1 MSAKTVTKPPKK
13 TSIEKKVFDNKSFK
27 EKLGLVN
34 SAKDKELTWIPLSK
48 AFHDALKIPG
58 FPRGYVSMVRGYSNT
73 GKSTAFYE
81 GIAGAQKIGDWP
93 IIIETEGN
101 FNWEHARNVGM
112 QYTEIVDT
120 ETGEIIDY
128 DGNFTVVK
136 SEDLYDMFKTYDYKS
151 STNTSKVQ
159 RYEPVIEDVHRFM
172 VQMLDLQ
179 AEGEFPYNIA
189 FFWDSI
195 GTLNGYQSAT
205 SKTTNN
211 QWNAGAM
218 NVFQPLTTSRI
229 PSSRREHSPY
239 INTFVCVQKIWL
251 DNMNGSVIKHKC
263 GEMMFFN
270 SRLIVH
276 LGGILTHGTTKLK
289 ATALGQDFQ
298 YGTEVKIRCEKNHVN
313 GIERNGKIASTPHG
327 YWNPDEL
334 DEYKKQHRQFIHNA
348 LNVDFNETI
357 IYSTE
362 DDQNSSIDSSE
373 S

>member
-1 MSAKTVTKPPKK
+1 MATKAPVKK
-13 TSIEKKVFDNKSFK
+13 TSIEKKVFDKNAFK
-27 EKLGLVN
+27 QKLGLVN
-34 SAKDKELTWIPLSK
+34 SVKEKELTWIPLSK

-81 GIAGAQKIGDWP
+81 GIVGAQKIGDHP
-93 IIIETEGN
+93 VIIETEGN
-101 FNWEHARNVGM
+101 FNWEHARNIGM
-112 QYTEIVDT
+112 EFTEVVDT

-128 DGNFTVVK
+128 DGNFTIVK
-136 SEDLYDMFKTYDYKS
+136 SEDLFEMYKTYDYKS
-151 STNTSKVQ
+151 STNGTKVL

-172 VQMLDLQ
+172 VQMLDAQ
-179 AEGEFPYNIA
+179 AEGEFPFNIA

-229 PSSRREHSPY
+229 PASRREHNPY
-239 INTFVCVQKIWL
+239 TNSLVCVQKIWL

-270 SRLIVH
+270 SRIIVH

-289 ATALGQDFQ
+289 ATALGQEFQ

-327 YWNPDEL
+327 YCNPDEL
-334 DEYKKQHRQFIHNA
+334 DEYKKKNRQFIHDA
-348 LNVDFNETI
+348 LNVSYDTVIEFSAEQENT
-357 IYSTE
+357 
-362 DDQNSSIDSSE
+362 SSVESSE
-373 S
+373 N

>member
-1 MSAKTVTKPPKK
+1 MAKAPIKK
-13 TSIEKKVFDNKSFK
+13 TTSTEKKAFDKSAIK
-27 EKLGLVN
+27 AKLGLVN
-34 SAKDKELTWIPLSK
+34 TVKEKELTWIPLKK

-58 FPRGYVSMVRGYSNT
+58 FPRGYVSMIRGYSNT

-81 GIAGAQKIGDWP
+81 GIAGAQAIGDHP
-93 IIIETEGN
+93 VIIETEGN

-112 QYTEIVDT
+112 VFEEVVDET
-120 ETGEIIDY
+120 TGEIIDY
-128 DGNFTVVK
+128 DGDFTIVR
-136 SEDLYDMFKTYDYKS
+136 SDDLYEMFKTYDYKS
-151 STNTSKVQ
+151 STNTTKVQ

-172 VQMLDLQ
+172 VQVLDMQ
-179 AEGEFPYNIA
+179 AEGEFNRNIA

-229 PSSRREHSPY
+229 PASRREHSPFT
-239 INTFVCVQKIWL
+239 NTFVCVQKIWL

-334 DEYKKQHRQFIHNA
+334 DEYKKQHRQFIHDA
-348 LNVDFNETI
+348 LNVDYNTVI
-357 IYSTE
+357 TYTTE
-362 DDQNSSIDSSE
+362 DDKSSVDLSE

>member
-1 MSAKTVTKPPKK
+1 MSLKKVPAKGK
-13 TSIEKKVFDNKSFK
+13 TIEKKEFDKNAFK
-27 EKLGLVN
+27 TKLGLTQT
-34 SAKDKELTWIPLSK
+34 AKEKDLTWIPLSK

-58 FPRGYVSMVRGYSNT
+58 FPRGYVSMVRGFSNT

-93 IIIETEGN
+93 VIIETEGN
-101 FNWEHARNVGM
+101 FNWEHARNIGM
-112 QYTEIVDT
+112 QYTEVVDE

-128 DGNFTVVK
+128 EGNFTIVK
-136 SEDLYDMFKTYDYKS
+136 SEDLYEMYKTYDYKQ
-151 STNTSKVQ
+151 STNTTKAQ

-172 VQMLDLQ
+172 TQVLDAQ
-179 AEGEFPYNIA
+179 AEGDFPYNIA

-229 PSSRREHSPY
+229 PASRRDYQEY
-239 INTFVCVQKIWL
+239 TNTFVCVQKIWL

-270 SRLIVH
+270 SRIIIH
-276 LGGILTHGTTKLK
+276 LGGILTHGTSKLK
-289 ATALGQDFQ
+289 AIALGQEFQ
-298 YGTEVKIRCEKNHVN
+298 YGTEVKIKCEKNHVN
-313 GIERNGKIASTPHG
+313 GIERMGKIASTPHG
-327 YWNPDEL
+327 YVNPEEL
-334 DEYKKQHRQFIHNA
+334 DTYKKEHRQFIHDA
-348 LNVDFNETI
+348 LNVDYNQVINYLVEND
-357 IYSTE
+357 E
-362 DDQNSSIDSSE
+362 DSPVSE
-373 S
+373 